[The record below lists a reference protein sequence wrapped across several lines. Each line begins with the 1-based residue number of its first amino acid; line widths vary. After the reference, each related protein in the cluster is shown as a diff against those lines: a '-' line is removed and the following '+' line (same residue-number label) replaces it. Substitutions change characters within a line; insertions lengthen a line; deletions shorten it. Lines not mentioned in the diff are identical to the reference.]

1 MQQIAISQKTL
12 ILACIRLLRPEQWAK
27 NLFIF
32 IPLFFVGDFFN
43 IESLLK
49 LGVAFTSFS
58 FVCSAIYILND
69 YRDIEADRAHPKK
82 RERPLASGEVSK
94 ATGLLIMGILAIAGL
109 GAGLMLNFWFLI
121 ILLTYVAI
129 NIGYSFGLKHVGI
142 LDILLIASGFLLRT
156 VSGGIVADVPISQWL
171 ITMIFLLALFLA
183 IAKRRDDV
191 VLGASS
197 GVLIRKSVKNYNLEF
212 VNACMTMIAGIIVV
226 AYLMYTISDE
236 VVMRLGEHL
245 VYTSVFVIAGLMR
258 YLQIALVEKNS
269 GSPTKLLY
277 KDTFIQITLLGWI
290 LSFFWL
296 IYLG

>member
-1 MQQIAISQKTL
+1 MQQVAISQKSVV
-12 ILACIRLLRPEQWAK
+12 LAYIKLLRPEQWVK

-32 IPLFFVGDFFN
+32 IPLFFEGHFFD
-43 IESLLK
+43 IELLFK
-49 LGVAFTSFS
+49 LGVAFVAFS
-58 FVCSAIYILND
+58 AVCSAIYVLND
-69 YRDIEADRAHPKK
+69 YRDIEADQAHPKK

-94 ATGLLIMGILAIAGL
+94 AVGLATMSLLAVAGL
-109 GAGLMLNFWFLI
+109 GVGLLLNIWFFV
-121 ILLTYVAI
+121 ILLTYVGI
-129 NIGYSFGLKHVGI
+129 NVGYSFGLKHIGI

-156 VSGGIVADVPISQWL
+156 VSGGIVADVPVSQWL
-171 ITMIFLLALFLA
+171 IIMIFLLALFLA

-191 VLGASS
+191 VLGVDS

-236 VVMRLGEHL
+236 VVIRLGEHL

-258 YLQIALVEKNS
+258 YLQITLVEKNS
-269 GSPTKLLY
+269 GSPTALLY
-277 KDTFIQITLLGWI
+277 KDSFIQITLAGWI

>member
-1 MQQIAISQKTL
+1 MQQVAISQKSVV
-12 ILACIRLLRPEQWAK
+12 LAYLKLLRPSQWAK

-32 IPLFFVGDFFN
+32 IPLFFEGHFF
-43 IESLLK
+43 ELELLLK
-49 LGVAFTSFS
+49 LGVAFVSFS
-58 FVCSAIYILND
+58 AVCSAIYVLND
-69 YRDIEADRAHPKK
+69 YRDIEADQAHPTKC
-82 RERPLASGEVSK
+82 ERPLASGEVSK
-94 ATGLLIMGILAIAGL
+94 
-109 GAGLMLNFWFLI
+109 GAGLVLMSLLALVGLGVGLLLNVWFFLI
-121 ILLTYVAI
+121 LLMYVGI
-129 NIGYSFGLKHVGI
+129 NIGYSFGLKHIGI
-142 LDILLIASGFLLRT
+142 LDIFLIASGFLLRT
-156 VSGGIVADVPISQWL
+156 VSGGIVADVPVSQWL
-171 ITMIFLLALFLA
+171 IIMIFLLALFLA

-212 VNACMTMIAGIIVV
+212 INACMTMIAGIIVV

-258 YLQIALVEKNS
+258 YLQITLVEKNS

-277 KDTFIQITLLGWI
+277 KDSFIQITLVGWI

>member
-1 MQQIAISQKTL
+1 MQQVAISQKSL
-12 ILACIRLLRPEQWAK
+12 ILAYIKLLRPEQWAK

-43 IESLLK
+43 LDALFK
-49 LGVAFTSFS
+49 VGVAFVSFS
-58 FVCSAIYILND
+58 LVCSAIYILND
-69 YRDIEADRAHPKK
+69 YRDIDADRAHPKK

-94 ATGLLIMGILAIAGL
+94 AVGLAMMAVLAVAGL
-109 GAGLMLNFWFLI
+109 GTGLILNFWFFAV
-121 ILLTYVAI
+121 LLTYVGI
-129 NIGYSFGLKHVGI
+129 NIGYSFGLKHIGI

-171 ITMIFLLALFLA
+171 IIMIFLLALFLA

-191 VLGASS
+191 VLGADS
-197 GVLIRKSVKNYNLEF
+197 GVLIRKSVRNYNLEF

-236 VVMRLGEHL
+236 VVVRLGEHL

-258 YLQIALVEKNS
+258 YLQITLVEKHS
-269 GSPTKLLY
+269 GSPTKILY
-277 KDTFIQITLLGWI
+277 KDSFIQVTLMGWI

>member
-1 MQQIAISQKTL
+1 MQQVAISQKSVAL
-12 ILACIRLLRPEQWAK
+12 SYIKLLRPEQWAK

-32 IPLFFVGDFFN
+32 IPLFFEGHFF
-43 IESLLK
+43 ELSLLLK
-49 LGVAFTSFS
+49 LGAAFVSFS
-58 FVCSAIYILND
+58 LVCSAIYVLND

-94 ATGLLIMGILAIAGL
+94 GAGLAMMSLLAVAGL
-109 GAGLMLNFWFLI
+109 GIGLLLNVWFFT

-129 NIGYSFGLKHVGI
+129 NIGYSFGLKHIGI

-156 VSGGIVADVPISQWL
+156 VSGGIVADVPVSQWL
-171 ITMIFLLALFLA
+171 IIMIFLLALFLA

-191 VLGASS
+191 VLGADS
-197 GVLIRKSVKNYNLEF
+197 GLLIRKSVRNYNLEF
-212 VNACMTMIAGIIVV
+212 INACMTMIAGIIVV

-236 VVMRLGEHL
+236 VVMRLGDYL

-258 YLQIALVEKNS
+258 YLQITLVEKNS

-277 KDTFIQITLLGWI
+277 KDSFIQITLVGWI